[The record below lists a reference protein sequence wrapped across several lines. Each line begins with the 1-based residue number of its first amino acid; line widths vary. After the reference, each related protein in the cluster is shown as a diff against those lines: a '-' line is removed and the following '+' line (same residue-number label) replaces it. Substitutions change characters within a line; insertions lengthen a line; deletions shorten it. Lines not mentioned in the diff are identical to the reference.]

1 MRRRGRSGAPGA
13 GAAPGGDPRA
23 DRLELRRHLAEQGL
37 DERGGV
43 RRPERQEAGDPD
55 KILER
60 LCGGAEGLAAGDVVC
75 AGDERVEP
83 VELVADV
90 GFGSDR
96 AHLVLLGQGGCLH
109 ARLARQGVQVQRRSL
124 RKIRWFRAL
133 LCAMVLH
140 PACVLRPRQGFCAP
154 ARI

>member
-23 DRLELRRHLAEQGL
+23 DRLELRRHLAEQAL

-96 AHLVLLGQGGCLH
+96 AHLVLPVQGWVSARAGGSSRGGSSNGGPVIMGCFL
-109 ARLARQGVQVQRRSL
+109 RGYIPDGGVQ
-124 RKIRWFRAL
+124 
-133 LCAMVLH
+133 
-140 PACVLRPRQGFCAP
+140 
-154 ARI
+154 